1 MPFPRIV
8 RPTQQRRDEVLDAA
22 QRLFATIGYEATS
35 VNQIICEV
43 GISKGAFY
51 HYFQSKEDLIEALAC
66 RFASVSAAQVAEVME
81 DPTLDSFAR
90 LSTVLLRFR
99 RHKLQTASEMRAAF
113 EPLLKPENLLLF
125 ERTNRSITEVIR
137 PLLTRIIAEGVAEQT
152 FDTPDPEL
160 AAETIMHLLVSTRDL
175 VAKLFAARGRA
186 EFEVISAELVRRYTY
201 LGTVVDRILGLP
213 EGSIELT
220 DEESMCLLAGSV
232 GTDTA
237 A

>member
-8 RPTQQRRDEVLDAA
+8 RPSRQRRDEVLDAA
-22 QRLFATIGYEATS
+22 QRLFATVGYEATS
-35 VNQIICEV
+35 VNQIIADV

-51 HYFQSKEDLIEALAC
+51 HHFQSKEDLIEALAC
-66 RFASVSAAQVAEVME
+66 RFASESAAQVAEVLE

-90 LSTVLLRFR
+90 LSTVLLRMR
-99 RHKLQTASEMRAAF
+99 RHKLETASELRAAF
-113 EPLLKPENLLLF
+113 APLLKPENLLLF
-125 ERTNRSITEVIR
+125 ERTNRSVAEVIR
-137 PLLTRIIAEGVAEQT
+137 PLLARIIAEGVAERT
-152 FDTPDPEL
+152 FDTSDPEL
-160 AAETIMHLLVSTRDL
+160 AAETIMHLLTSTRDL
-175 VAKLFAARGRA
+175 VAQLFGARSSG
-186 EFEVISAELVRRYTY
+186 EFEAVSRALVKRYTY

-220 DEESMCLLAGSV
+220 DEESMCLLAGSL

>member
-8 RPTQQRRDEVLDAA
+8 RPTRQRRDEVLDAA

-35 VNQIICEV
+35 VNQIIIEV

-90 LSTVLLRFR
+90 LSTVLMRFR
-99 RHKLQTASEMRAAF
+99 RHKLETASEMRAAF
-113 EPLLKPENLLLF
+113 APLLKPENLLLF
-125 ERTNRSITEVIR
+125 ERTNRSITQVIR
-137 PLLTRIIAEGVAEQT
+137 PLLTRIIAEGVAERT

-160 AAETIMHLLVSTRDL
+160 AAETIMHLLTSTRNL
-175 VAKLFAARGRA
+175 VAQLFAARGPA
-186 EFEVISAELVRRYTY
+186 EFAAISDSLIKRYTY

-220 DEESMCLLAGSV
+220 DEESMCLLAGSL